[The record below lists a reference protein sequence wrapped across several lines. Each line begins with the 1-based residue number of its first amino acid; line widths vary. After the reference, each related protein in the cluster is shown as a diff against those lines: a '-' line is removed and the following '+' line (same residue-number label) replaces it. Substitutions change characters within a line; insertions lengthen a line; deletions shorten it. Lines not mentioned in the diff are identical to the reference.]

1 MTAPDTNSAASDNSV
16 FQGSGDRPDTPAND
30 RALVQII
37 EYAYETASTT
47 TRRDLEI
54 ETQWNTT
61 ELNQLL
67 DRLEA
72 IGYAELI
79 GDSDRRMIVLM
90 SRGELLGRRR
100 R

>member
-1 MTAPDTNSAASDNSV
+1 MTAPDTNSAGSDNSV
-16 FQGSGDRPDTPAND
+16 FQGSEDRPDTPAND

-79 GDSDRRMIVLM
+79 GDSDRRRIVLT
-90 SRGELLGRRR
+90 SRGEFLGRRR

>member
-1 MTAPDTNSAASDNSV
+1 MTAPDTNSVASDNSV
-16 FQGSGDRPDTPAND
+16 FQGSEDRPDTPAND

-61 ELNQLL
+61 ELDQLL

-79 GDSDRRMIVLM
+79 GDSYRQMIVLT
-90 SRGELLGRRR
+90 SRGEFLARRR

>member
-1 MTAPDTNSAASDNSV
+1 MTAPNTNSAASNNSV
-16 FQGSGDRPDTPAND
+16 FQGSEDRPDTPAND
-30 RALVQII
+30 HALVQII

-61 ELNQLL
+61 ELDQLL

-72 IGYAELI
+72 IGCAELI
-79 GDSDRRMIVLM
+79 GDSAHRMIMLT
-90 SRGELLGRRR
+90 SRGEFLGRRR
-100 R
+100 